1 MMRLLQV
8 LAAEDPSQTH
18 HWLLPETAEI
28 IYGGIA
34 ALIIFAALYKF
45 ALPAAKKALA
55 ARTERIQKELDS
67 AANTRST
74 AEAEASNIR
83 RAVGDISSERARLL
97 AEADQQAAL
106 LLSEGRARIAAEVAD
121 LETKADADIAAARA
135 RSSDELRAQIA
146 RIASVAAQNAVGAT
160 LTDGTKQELIEGFI
174 SSVGGA
180 R

>member
-1 MMRLLQV
+1 
-8 LAAEDPSQTH
+8 
-18 HWLLPETAEI
+18 LLPETAEI

-55 ARTERIQKELDS
+55 ARTERIQKELDNAS
-67 AANTRST
+67 GTRAA
-74 AEAEASNIR
+74 AEAEAANIR
-83 RAVGDISSERARLL
+83 KAVGDIASERARLL
-97 AEADQQAAL
+97 AEADQQAAT
-106 LLSEGRARIAAEVAD
+106 LLSEGRARITAEVAD
-121 LETKADADIAAARA
+121 LEAKADADIAASRS

-146 RIASVAAQNAVGAT
+146 QIASVAAQNAVSAT
-160 LTDGTKQELIEGFI
+160 LNDGTKQELIEGFI

>member
-1 MMRLLQV
+1 MSLFALI
-8 LAAEDPSQTH
+8 AAEDPSQTH

-34 ALIIFAALYKF
+34 SLIIFAALYKF
-45 ALPAAKKALA
+45 ALPAAKKGMA
-55 ARTERIQKELDS
+55 ARTERIQKELDN
-67 AANTRST
+67 AANTRAA
-74 AEAEASNIR
+74 AESEAANIR
-83 RAVGDISSERARLL
+83 KAVGDIASERARLL
-97 AEADQQAAL
+97 AEADQQAAA

-121 LETKADADIAAARA
+121 LEAKAEADIAASRS

-146 RIASVAAQNAVGAT
+146 QIASVAAQNAVSAT
-160 LTDGTKQELIEGFI
+160 LNEGTQQELIEGFI

>member
-1 MMRLLQV
+1 MRLLHL

-34 ALIIFAALYKF
+34 SLLIFAALYKF
-45 ALPAAKKALA
+45 ALPAAKKGLA
-55 ARTERIQKELDS
+55 ARTERIQKELDN
-67 AANTRST
+67 AANTRAA
-74 AEAEASNIR
+74 AESEASNIR
-83 RAVGDISSERARLL
+83 KAVGDIASERARLL
-97 AEADQQAAL
+97 AEADQQAAT
-106 LLSEGRARIAAEVAD
+106 LLSEGRSRIAAEVAD
-121 LETKADADIAAARA
+121 LEAKAEADIAASRS

-146 RIASVAAQNAVGAT
+146 QIASVAAQNAVAAT
-160 LTDGTKQELIEGFI
+160 LNDGTQQELIEGFI

>member
-1 MMRLLQV
+1 MRLLHL
-8 LAAEDPSQTH
+8 LASEDPSQTH

-45 ALPAAKKALA
+45 ALPAAKKGLA
-55 ARTERIQKELDS
+55 ARTERIQKELDN
-67 AANTRST
+67 AAGTRAA
-74 AEAEASNIR
+74 AEAEAANIR
-83 RAVGDISSERARLL
+83 KAVGDISSERARLL
-97 AEADQQAAL
+97 AEADQQAAA

-121 LETKADADIAAARA
+121 LEAKADADIAASRS

-146 RIASVAAQNAVGAT
+146 QIASVAAQNAVSAT
-160 LTDGTKQELIEGFI
+160 LSDGTKQELIEGFI